1 MLGTLKHWFFSLGR
15 WFLVYEQSSKDLS
28 DVLSNLDAQR
38 IRKHPL
44 LSSPSHRWGTDSQK
58 ICMTS
63 PRLKGSELQPK
74 SIHSSTVS
82 GARANQRK
90 CRLSTPKGRKW
101 TRDHSPISCFMLLLM
116 VPPRIQTWLSSLR
129 HPSPLSPKLNSK
141 LPVKVA
147 LCWPQKNYKF
157 HGLKP
162 RLFETWTLPLSPN
175 LPNKHIV
182 QGFLRVGM
190 VISLQKFI
198 CNDD

>member
-1 MLGTLKHWFFSLGR
+1 MFIQFRCSADQETSLIVISISQMR
-15 WFLVYEQSSKDLS
+15 NWLLEDLYDQSKTKGIRTT
-28 DVLSNLDAQR
+28 AQEY
-38 IRKHPL
+38 PL
-44 LSSPSHRWGTDSQK
+44 LH
-58 ICMTS
+58 
-63 PRLKGSELQPK
+63 
-74 SIHSSTVS
+74 VS

-101 TRDHSPISCFMLLLM
+101 TKDHSPISCFIFLLM
-116 VPPRIQTWLSSLR
+116 VPPRIQTWVSSLR
-129 HPSPLSPKLNSK
+129 HPSPLSPKLNIK

-147 LCWPQKNYKF
+147 LCSPQKNYKF